1 MFRKSGIIIAV
12 IFLSGNFLFS
22 QQSGEEILKD
32 LQTKFDTIDD
42 LSAKFT
48 QKHNDK
54 VVLSGIFLFKKG
66 NKIRIETKQ
75 LIIVSDGVT
84 SWNYNKKDNKVI
96 ISKYDENDPGVF
108 SINKLVYSFP
118 QECDISANTEN
129 GERVLTFIPKSY
141 KYNFD
146 NINIWLNDEN
156 LISKVFIKDSEL
168 GNTEVDF
175 SNYKLNR
182 NFKDS
187 EFSFTPPEGSKIIDL
202 R

>member
-1 MFRKSGIIIAV
+1 MFRKAGIIIAV

-22 QQSGEEILKD
+22 QQSAEDILKD

-42 LSAKFT
+42 LSAEFT
-48 QKHNDK
+48 QKNNDK
-54 VVLSGIFLFKKG
+54 VVLSGIFLFKKE

-146 NINIWLNDEN
+146 SINIWLNDEN

>member
-1 MFRKSGIIIAV
+1 MFRKAGIIIAV

-22 QQSGEEILKD
+22 QQSAEDILKD

-42 LSAKFT
+42 LSAEFT
-48 QKHNDK
+48 QKNNDK

-118 QECDISANTEN
+118 QECDISANTAN

-146 NINIWLNDEN
+146 SINIWLNDEN

-187 EFSFTPPEGSKIIDL
+187 EFSFTSPEGSKIIDL